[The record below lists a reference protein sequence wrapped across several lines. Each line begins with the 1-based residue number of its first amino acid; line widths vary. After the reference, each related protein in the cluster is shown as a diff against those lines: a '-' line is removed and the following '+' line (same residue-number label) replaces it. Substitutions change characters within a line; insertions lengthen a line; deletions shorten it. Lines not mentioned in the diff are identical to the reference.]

1 MKRTLVAVALVIVF
15 VMALAA
21 PAFAQMITH
30 SATYQMDGVINFKKQ
45 MGHLCNTGAEIKQTI
60 MGSGQMDKVQT
71 VSMVA
76 GKITMKD
83 TNDGVAGA
91 TPLTVTTVWELCAP
105 AKNEWSSA
113 DYVYSDETGLW
124 YTADS
129 DEGVVDAVTGYELG
143 WEGYGLKDLLMD
155 YAVLTG
161 DAVLLGNV
169 RNALTL
175 PALRAIAQGLGRDFT
190 TIYPAWDAAYRTL
203 SLEPLTDQIWAVQ
216 VQADPGYSLNVHQDG
231 AAAHGPYGGIVV
243 GEYDDWVE
251 LTDWTTKGTAK
262 DSDEWK
268 WFTLDGAKVGPDYVG
283 NYFTMN
289 QHARTSMGTLKRYI
303 DISSPFSHGY
313 LMEDMSVVGKSD
325 VKEAFGMGNLP
336 AGADVPGDWWSLF

>member
-1 MKRTLVAVALVIVF
+1 VKRTLVAVALVIVF

-21 PAFAQMITH
+21 PAFAQSITH

-71 VSMVA
+71 VTMIK

-105 AKNEWSSA
+105 PKYMYDDGDNESPVGLTSIFATQSA
-113 DYVYSDETGLW
+113 PGQWNLTPTGMVLAGMDTDEW
-124 YTADS
+124 AD
-129 DEGVVDAVTGYELG
+129 L
-143 WEGYGLKDLLMD
+143 
-155 YAVLTG
+155 
-161 DAVLLGNV
+161 
-169 RNALTL
+169 
-175 PALRAIAQGLGRDFT
+175 
-190 TIYPAWDAAYRTL
+190 YPAYEA
-203 SLEPLTDQIWAVQ
+203 LTDQIWAVQ
-216 VQADPGYSLNVHQDG
+216 VAADPGYSINVHQDG
-231 AAAHGPYGGIVV
+231 VAAHGPY
-243 GEYDDWVE
+243 WA
-251 LTDWTTKGTAK
+251 TGTAAPFAY
-262 DSDEWK
+262 DASWK
-268 WFTLDGAKVGPDYVG
+268 QTLVNKNNTWRWELNEDGNVAAPSVGANYVG
-283 NYFTMN
+283 SFFNMA

-313 LMEDMSVVGKSD
+313 LHEDMSVVGKSD

-336 AGADVPGDWWSLF
+336 AGADVPGDWWKLF

>member
-21 PAFAQMITH
+21 PAFAQAITH

-71 VSMVA
+71 VSMVK

-105 AKNEWSSA
+105 PKYTYDVGLET
-113 DYVYSDETGLW
+113 DYVMSALELYGLARDD
-124 YTADS
+124 YTTVLPWTFFGLPVLARGGIADVA
-129 DEGVVDAVTGYELG
+129 DQYNLDAV
-143 WEGYGLKDLLMD
+143 
-155 YAVLTG
+155 
-161 DAVLLGNV
+161 
-169 RNALTL
+169 
-175 PALRAIAQGLGRDFT
+175 
-190 TIYPAWDAAYRTL
+190 
-203 SLEPLTDQIWAVQ
+203 SDQIWAVQ
-216 VQADPGYSLNVHQDG
+216 VQADPGYSINVHQDG
-231 AAAHGPYGGIVV
+231 VAAHGGYSGAVLGS
-243 GEYDDWVE
+243 YSDW
-251 LTDWTTKGTAK
+251 LNDTGWTTKGLAK
-262 DSDEWK
+262 DSDTWK
-268 WFTLDGAKVGPDYVG
+268 YFTGDGAKVGPDYVG
-283 NYFTMN
+283 NFFNMD

-313 LMEDMSVVGKSD
+313 LHEDMSVVGKSD
-325 VKEAFGMGNLP
+325 VKEVFGMVNLL
-336 AGADVPGDWWSLF
+336 AGADVPGDWWDLF